1 MTTSGSRMPK
11 MGGMTHDGIHT
22 ARARKQRVAASR
34 GATSIADALMTKTQ
48 QRVWSLF
55 FGQPDRS
62 FFKQELIDR
71 AGSGSGAVQR
81 ELARLVDSGLVSVS
95 RIGSQK
101 HYQAN
106 RTAPVFEELRG
117 IVTKTIG
124 LADPLRAA
132 LRPLAKRIDLA
143 LIYGSFAKGN
153 DRAQSD
159 IDLLV
164 VGNDITLEDLFARL
178 GPVEKKLGRTI
189 SPTLYTREEFT
200 RRQRGGNAFL
210 QKVLGGEH
218 LVLMGAENGDG
229 KSR

>member
-1 MTTSGSRMPK
+1 
-11 MGGMTHDGIHT
+11 MGGALQKSARTAT
-22 ARARKQRVAASR
+22 AR
-34 GATSIADALMTKTQ
+34 TSIADALLTKTQ
-48 QRVWSLF
+48 QRVLLLF

-81 ELARLVDSGLVSVS
+81 ELARLVDSGLVTVS

-106 RTAPVFEELRG
+106 RTAPVFEDLRG

-132 LRPLAKRIDLA
+132 LRPLAKRIELA
-143 LIYGSFAKGN
+143 LVYGSVAKGN

-164 VGNDITLEDLFARL
+164 VGDDLTLEDLFARL
-178 GPVEKKLGRTI
+178 GPVEKKVGRTI
-189 SPTLYTREEFT
+189 NPTLYTHEEFA
-200 RRQRGGNAFL
+200 RRRSGNAFL
-210 QKVLGGEH
+210 QKVLREEH
-218 LVLMGAENGDG
+218 IVLIGTENGADE
-229 KSR
+229 SR

>member
-1 MTTSGSRMPK
+1 
-11 MGGMTHDGIHT
+11 MGGMALKHSRT
-22 ARARKQRVAASR
+22 ARARKQDVAVSR
-34 GATSIADALMTKTQ
+34 GGTSIADALLTKTQ
-48 QRVWSLF
+48 QRVLLLF

-71 AGSGSGAVQR
+71 AESGSGAVQR
-81 ELARLVDSGLVSVS
+81 ELARLVDSGLVTVS

-106 RTAPVFEELRG
+106 VEAPVFEELRG

-132 LRPLAKRIDLA
+132 LGPLAKRIDLA
-143 LIYGSFAKGN
+143 LVYGSVAKGN

-164 VGNDITLEDLFARL
+164 VGNGVTLEDLFTRL
-178 GPVEKKLGRTI
+178 GPVEKRLGRTI
-189 SPTLYTREEFT
+189 SPTLYTHEEFV
-200 RRQRGGNAFL
+200 RRRRAGNAFL

-218 LVLMGAENGDG
+218 IVLIGTEDG
-229 KSR
+229 VD